1 MICLDANVLI
11 EMMLGRQRANLCQK
25 YIDQTDQDLAITLLS
40 LDLTM
45 YYAEAHKLAL
55 RPIEQ
60 FMRLFIWLPM
70 IDADAQWAFEH
81 FAGKDYED
89 ALQVAA
95 ASREGC
101 SRFVT
106 LDRNLA
112 KKYPKNIAIDLLA

>member
-11 EMMLGRQRANLCQK
+11 EIVLGRKNAEVCQA
-25 YIDQTDQDLAITLLS
+25 YLDSAREDLAITLLS
-40 LDLTM
+40 LDLAM
-45 YYAEAHKLAL
+45 YYAEAHKLAFQ
-55 RPIEQ
+55 PIEQ